1 MSNRW
6 PLWLFQADAPPNV
19 NDSGDTLQSRGSQL
33 MVKRAAKQLPADLA
47 MGTPGSEQ
55 IDWHASVMLNLVMQT
70 SYELSLAA
78 CK

>member
-1 MSNRW
+1 MR
-6 PLWLFQADAPPNV
+6 PVWLTQAYALPTATDLGNA
-19 NDSGDTLQSRGSQL
+19 LQSRGSQL
-33 MVKRAAKQLPADLA
+33 MVKRAAKQLPVDLA